1 MGDRLAKKI
10 GFIEN
15 KGESQMPS
23 LSYCAIENTASALE
37 ATVGR
42 IEDGGARYLKSVNQ
56 YERAAYPRLL
66 ELCKR
71 FVELHE
77 EYQDVIESWSNND
90 PVYEDED
97 DDDDEYENE
106 DWRSW

>member
-15 KGESQMPS
+15 KGESQMS
-23 LSYCAIENTASALE
+23 SMSYCAIENTADELG
-37 ATVGR
+37 ATVDR
-42 IEDGGARYLKSVNQ
+42 IEEKGARYLKSVNQ
-56 YERAAYPRLL
+56 YEREAYPRLL

-90 PVYEDED
+90 PVYED
-97 DDDDEYENE
+97 DDDDEYEND

>member
-42 IEDGGARYLKSVNQ
+42 IEDGGAGYLKSVNQ
-56 YERAAYPRLL
+56 YEREAYPRLL
-66 ELCKR
+66 ELCKE

-77 EYQDVIESWSNND
+77 KYKDVIESWSNND
-90 PVYEDED
+90 PVYEEED
-97 DDDDEYENE
+97 DDDDEYE

>member
-1 MGDRLAKKI
+1 
-10 GFIEN
+10 
-15 KGESQMPS
+15 MPS

-42 IEDGGARYLKSVNQ
+42 IEDGGAGYLKSVNQ
-56 YERAAYPRLL
+56 YEREAYPRLL
-66 ELCKR
+66 ELCKE

-77 EYQDVIESWSNND
+77 KYKDVIESWSNND
-90 PVYEDED
+90 PVYEEED
-97 DDDDEYENE
+97 DDDDEYE

>member
-15 KGESQMPS
+15 KGESQMS
-23 LSYCAIENTASALE
+23 SMSYCAIENTADELG
-37 ATVGR
+37 ATVDR
-42 IEDGGARYLKSVNQ
+42 IEEKGARYLKSVNQ
-56 YERAAYPRLL
+56 YEREAYPRLL

-97 DDDDEYENE
+97 DDDDEYEND

>member
-1 MGDRLAKKI
+1 MAA
-10 GFIEN
+10 
-15 KGESQMPS
+15 M
-23 LSYCAIENTASALE
+23 SYCAIENTAGELE

-56 YERAAYPRLL
+56 YEREAYPRLL

-97 DDDDEYENE
+97 DDDDEYEND

>member
-1 MGDRLAKKI
+1 M
-10 GFIEN
+10 
-15 KGESQMPS
+15 SSM
-23 LSYCAIENTASALE
+23 SYCAIENTADELG
-37 ATVGR
+37 ATVDR
-42 IEDGGARYLKSVNQ
+42 IEEKGARYLKSVNQ
-56 YERAAYPRLL
+56 YEREAYPRLL

-90 PVYEDED
+90 PVYED
-97 DDDDEYENE
+97 DDDDEYEND